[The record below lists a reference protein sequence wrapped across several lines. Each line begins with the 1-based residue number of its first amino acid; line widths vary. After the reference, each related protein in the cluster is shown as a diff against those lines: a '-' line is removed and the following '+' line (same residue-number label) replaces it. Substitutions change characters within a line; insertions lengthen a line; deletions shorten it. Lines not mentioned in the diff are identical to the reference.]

1 MRISDWSS
9 DVCSSDLIPQ
19 IAVKMADSGAS
30 VFVVDKKGHAVP
42 RSIRLGEMQGD
53 KWVVL
58 EGLRPGEKIVT
69 NGVQK
74 EMAGQPV
81 RVAGRPSARAPQT
94 KRSDRFPL
102 ARFCVDRP
110 GCTWWI
116 ALVFD
121 SSALLSFRGTPCH
134 TEQ

>member
-74 EMAGQPV
+74 VMAGRSEER
-81 RVAGRPSARAPQT
+81 RVGKECVST
-94 KRSDRFPL
+94 CRSRWS
-102 ARFCVDRP
+102 
-110 GCTWWI
+110 TY
-116 ALVFD
+116 
-121 SSALLSFRGTPCH
+121 H
-134 TEQ
+134 

>member
-1 MRISDWSS
+1 
-9 DVCSSDLIPQ
+9 
-19 IAVKMADSGAS
+19 MADSGAS

-74 EMAGQPV
+74 VMAGQPV
-81 RVAGRPSARAPQT
+81 RVAGRDRKSVVKGKSVSVRVDLGGGRIIKKKNKTYT
-94 KRSDRFPL
+94 KKRESKK
-102 ARFCVDRP
+102 
-110 GCTWWI
+110 
-116 ALVFD
+116 
-121 SSALLSFRGTPCH
+121 
-134 TEQ
+134 